1 MKPRSTPVRL
11 VPAALVAAL
20 VAGAFAATPAAAIT
34 TVSGADTAAWN
45 VNDSRRPGLDT
56 GSIRNVSGSRMEA
69 FGSLFV
75 HVDADSAPRMND
87 QMLRGFGLKATTP
100 GEYASSQS
108 VRLGDVLVT
117 RKLSIDPV
125 TNVATFFDTFT
136 NTATEAV
143 AVDASF
149 GGSLGYG
156 IGANASTIA
165 SSSDG
170 NTTIDAG
177 DSWVVATS
185 AGNNIRATGIVTGSG
200 APFDGATTR
209 VGNQQLNPFEVDY
222 STTGSASNDPGFV
235 HSLSIEPGSTESLLR
250 YVVVGTR
257 NDKTTIATTTS
268 ALLTAPDIS
277 ALSADELCTVVN
289 WDPAALLGSAS
300 CAGTEPLVLPP
311 APVEAPGATDVA
323 YDVTGKTITELQA
336 DMRAGTVTSVEIT
349 QAYLDRIA
357 AYDDIQLGFKSFIS
371 VADNAIEQAE
381 AADEARAAGKDTDVL
396 GVPIALKDLY
406 DTKDQITTGGT
417 RALKDWQPATDAWQ
431 VAKLRE
437 AGAVLIGKT
446 NLSEFANSGSFSES
460 GFKQTWNSLYPS
472 KTSFGS
478 SGGSATATAADFAAA
493 AMGTQTGVSLY
504 APTTGASL
512 SAFRGTD
519 GLTSTEGVMPL
530 TWATDYAGPIAKD
543 VSDLAAILNVTATQE
558 TGNDPA
564 DIITNRVDNSKR
576 PVEWTSAL
584 DANALQGKKIGY
596 VASSFNSALIGDS
609 TTGKTAFEDAKAAI
623 EAGGGTLVELTGAPS
638 TSNAGASPVGNAG
651 AEGWERYIAAHAGED
666 FPFTSPKGL
675 LESKDNLPYNVSTN
689 YTSVGLDDANVDLL
703 LQRRDVYKER
713 VATWMDTSGSEPVD
727 AVIYA
732 GFISNVGNNDASTAT
747 LSSDRATGILTQT
760 FGVPTVILPIGTN
773 EAGQSNSIQLVGRA
787 WDDAKVLGMG
797 YAIEQQAKAKI
808 FTEYAPALPFSGP
821 APSTTSVELDATSVE
836 YGQTVTA
843 TVTVASEPAATGD
856 VTVSVDGTTTTGT
869 LVDGVASVELPGSIG
884 VGTQLVTASFAGS
897 AKVAASDATTQLV
910 VTATKT
916 TLSITPSATKAA
928 YGKAVS
934 LALSLDSSAGTLPDS
949 TKVLIY
955 DGAKV
960 IATTTVGATGKAT
973 LKLATLTVGQH
984 TFKAEALEG
993 ARVSGAVSN
1002 TANVTVTK
1010 VAATTTFSLNTK
1022 KATVDKTKVKAT
1034 ITVKV
1039 NGVSAP
1045 TGKVAITVSGKTVK
1059 TVSLT
1064 AANKGK
1070 ITVTLPAFEKTGNRT
1085 VKVVYKGNSAIKAD
1099 TSPSLVV
1106 KVSKR

>member
-1 MKPRSTPVRL
+1 MKPLTARTRL
-11 VPAALVAAL
+11 VPVAIVGALVACTF
-20 VAGAFAATPAAAIT
+20 VAGPASALT
-34 TVSGADTAAWN
+34 TVAGADTATWN
-45 VNDSRRPGLDT
+45 VNDSRRPGIDT

-75 HVDADSAPRMND
+75 HVDADEAPRMND
-87 QMLRGFGLKATTP
+87 QVMRGFGLKATTP
-100 GEYASSQS
+100 GEYASTQS

-117 RKLSIDPV
+117 RKLSIDPT

-143 AVDASF
+143 SVDASF

-156 IGANASTIA
+156 VGTNKSTVT

-170 NTTIDAG
+170 NATIDAG
-177 DSWVVATS
+177 DSWVVSTS
-185 AGNNIRATGIVTGSG
+185 AGTNIRATGIVTGTVPTS
-200 APFDGATTR
+200 R

-222 STTGSASNDPGFV
+222 QTTGSASNDPGFV
-235 HSLSIEPGSTESLLR
+235 SSLSIEPGSTESLLS

-257 NDKTTIATTTS
+257 NDTTAIATTTS
-268 ALLTAPDIS
+268 GLLTAPDVS

-289 WDPAALLGSAS
+289 WSPATLLGTGS

-311 APVEAPGATDVA
+311 APIEAPGATDVA

-336 DMRAGTVTSVEIT
+336 DMTAGAVTSVQIT

-357 AYDDIQLGFKSFIS
+357 AYDDIQLGFKAFIS
-371 VADNAIEQAE
+371 VADNALEQAA
-381 AADEARAAGKDTDVL
+381 AADADRANGKTSDVL

-431 VAKLRE
+431 VAALRE

-460 GFKQTWNSLYPS
+460 GFKQTWNALYPS

-478 SGGSATATAADFAAA
+478 SGGSATATGVDFAAA

-530 TWATDYAGPIAKD
+530 TWATDYAGPIAKN
-543 VSDLAAILNVTATQE
+543 VSDLAAILNVTATQA
-558 TGNDPA
+558 TGNDPV
-564 DIITNRVDNSKR
+564 DPITNRVDNSKR

-596 VASSFNSALIGDS
+596 VANSFNSALIADS
-609 TTGKTAFEDAKAAI
+609 TVGTTAFQDAKAAI
-623 EAGGGTLVELTGAPS
+623 EAAGGTMVELTGAPS
-638 TSNAGASPVGNAG
+638 TANAGTAPVGNAG

-666 FPFTSPKGL
+666 FPFTGPKGL

-689 YTSVGLDDANVDLL
+689 YTSTGLDDANVELL
-703 LQRRDVYKER
+703 LKRRDVYKER
-713 VATWMDTSGSEPVD
+713 VATWMDTAGAEPVD

-808 FTEYAPALPFSGP
+808 FTEFAPALPFSGP
-821 APSTTSVELDATSVE
+821 APSTTTVALDSTSVAV
-836 YGQTVTA
+836 GTTTTA
-843 TVTVASEPAATGD
+843 TVTVASDPIAEGPVS
-856 VTVSVDGTTTTGT
+856 VTVDGITVDGT
-869 LVDGVASVELPGSIG
+869 LVDGVATIELPATIT
-884 VGTQLVTASFAGS
+884 VGTHLVTASFPGT
-897 AKVAASDATTQLV
+897 KTVAASEATTQLA
-910 VTATKT
+910 VTATKGS
-916 TLSITPSATKAA
+916 LVIRASDKKAA
-928 YGKAVS
+928 YGSAVS
-934 LALSLDSSAGTLPDS
+934 MGLTLTSEAGALPAS
-949 TKVLIY
+949 TKVLVY
-955 DGAKV
+955 DGTKV
-960 IATTTVGATGKAT
+960 ISTSTVGVSGVASVKLPQLAVGAHTLSVEAVASATFG
-973 LKLATLTVGQH
+973 
-984 TFKAEALEG
+984 
-993 ARVSGAVSN
+993 GAVSKP
-1002 TANVTVTK
+1002 TQVTIVKATS
-1010 VAATTTFSLNTK
+1010 AATLSLSAK
-1022 KATVDKTKVKAT
+1022 KAVRYKTKVTATVVVKAT
-1034 ITVKV
+1034 GIA
-1039 NGVSAP
+1039 AP
-1045 TGKVAITVSGKTVK
+1045 TGTVAITVGGKTVK
-1059 TVSLT
+1059 TVTLT
-1064 AANKGK
+1064 ASNKGK
-1070 ITVTLPAFEKTGNRT
+1070 VTFTLPAFDKYGTLSVNA
-1085 VKVVYKGNSAIKAD
+1085 VYKGSSTVTAD
-1099 TSPSLVV
+1099 TSSTVKV
-1106 KVSKR
+1106 KVSKH

>member
-1 MKPRSTPVRL
+1 MKPLSVRTRMVPVAI
-11 VPAALVAAL
+11 VGAL
-20 VAGAFAATPAAAIT
+20 VAGTFAAAPAAALT
-34 TVSGADTAAWN
+34 SVAGADTATWN
-45 VNDSRRPGLDT
+45 VNDSRRPGIDT

-75 HVDADSAPRMND
+75 HVDADDEPRMND

-100 GEYASSQS
+100 GEYASTQS

-117 RKLSIDPV
+117 RKLSIDPA

-143 AVDASF
+143 SVDASF

-156 IGANASTIA
+156 IGTNKATVAST
-165 SSSDG
+165 SDG

-177 DSWVVATS
+177 DSWVVSTS
-185 AGNNIRATGIVTGSG
+185 AGTNIRATGIVTGTIPTS
-200 APFDGATTR
+200 R

-222 STTGSASNDPGFV
+222 VTTGSASNDPGFV
-235 HSLSIEPGSTESLLR
+235 NTLSIEPGTTESLLR

-257 NDKTTIATTTS
+257 NDTTAIATTTTG
-268 ALLTAPDIS
+268 LVTAPDIS
-277 ALSADELCTVVN
+277 ALSLDELCTVAN
-289 WDPAALLGSAS
+289 WDPATLLGAGS
-300 CAGTEPLVLPP
+300 CAGTEPLALPT
-311 APVEAPGATDVA
+311 APIEAPGTTDVA
-323 YDVTGKTITELQA
+323 YDVTGKTITELQS
-336 DMRAGTVTSVEIT
+336 DMRDGTVTSVEIT

-357 AYDDIQLGFKSFIS
+357 AYDDIQLGFKAFIS

-381 AADEARAAGKDTDVL
+381 AADAARADGKDTDVL

-431 VAKLRE
+431 VAALRE

-460 GFKQTWNSLYPS
+460 GFKQTWNALYPS

-478 SGGSATATAADFAAA
+478 SGGSATATGVDFAAA

-558 TGNDPA
+558 TGNDPD
-564 DIITNRVDNSKR
+564 DIITSRVDNSKR

-596 VASSFNSALIGDS
+596 VAASFNSALIADS
-609 TTGKTAFEDAKAAI
+609 TAGTTAFADAKAAI
-623 EAGGGTLVELTGAPS
+623 EAAGGTMVELTGAPS
-638 TSNAGASPVGNAG
+638 TANAGTAPVGNAG
-651 AEGWERYIAAHAGED
+651 AEGWERYIAAHEGEG
-666 FPFTSPKGL
+666 FPFTGAKGL
-675 LESKDNLPYNVSTN
+675 LESKDNLPYNVSSN
-689 YTSVGLDDANVDLL
+689 YTSVGLDDANVELL
-703 LQRRDVYKER
+703 LKRRDVYKER
-713 VATWMDTSGSEPVD
+713 VATWMDTNGAQPVD

-760 FGVPTVILPIGTN
+760 YGVPTVILPIGTN

-797 YAIEQQAKAKI
+797 YAIEQQAKAKT
-808 FTEYAPALPFSGP
+808 FTDYAPALEFSGP
-821 APSTTSVELDATSVE
+821 AASTTTVELESTSVAF
-836 YGQTVTA
+836 GDTTTA
-843 TVTVASEPAATGD
+843 TVTVASDPIAKGD
-856 VTVSVDGTTTTGT
+856 VTVTVDGASVSGT
-869 LVDGVASVELPGSIG
+869 LEDGVATIELPDTLS
-884 VGTQLVTASFAGS
+884 VGTHLVTAAYAGS
-897 AKVAASDATTQLV
+897 TKVAASAATTQLAV
-910 VTATKT
+910 VATDV
-916 TLSITPSATKAA
+916 TLAIEASASSPA
-928 YGKAVS
+928 YGTPVS
-934 LALSLDSSAGTLPDS
+934 LDLALESTAGALPAS
-949 TKVLIY
+949 TKVLVY

-960 IATTTVGATGKAT
+960 IATTTVAA
-973 LKLATLTVGQH
+973 
-984 TFKAEALEG
+984 
-993 ARVSGAVSN
+993 SG
-1002 TANVTVTK
+1002 
-1010 VAATTTFSLNTK
+1010 
-1022 KATVDKTKVKAT
+1022 
-1034 ITVKV
+1034 
-1039 NGVSAP
+1039 SA
-1045 TGKVAITVSGKTVK
+1045 
-1059 TVSLT
+1059 
-1064 AANKGK
+1064 
-1070 ITVTLPAFEKTGNRT
+1070 TVTLPQLAIGAHSLTAEAIAGATVGGAVSEAITVTVVKAASTATLSLSAKSATLKKTKLTAT
-1085 VKVVYKGNSAIKAD
+1085 VVVKSAASATPNGTVTISVSGKVVKTVTMTAASKGKVTIILPAFTSRGNLSVIATYKGNSTIAAD
-1099 TSPSLVV
+1099 TSSTVV
-1106 KVSKR
+1106 AKVTP

>member
-1 MKPRSTPVRL
+1 MKPRSTPARL
-11 VPAALVAAL
+11 LPAALVTAL
-20 VAGAFAATPAAAIT
+20 IAGTFAASPAAAIT
-34 TVSGADTAAWN
+34 TVAGADAAAWN
-45 VNDSRRPGLDT
+45 VNDSRRPGIDT

-75 HVDADSAPRMND
+75 HVDADEAPRMND
-87 QMLRGFGLKATTP
+87 QMLRGFGIKATTP
-100 GEYASSQS
+100 GEYASTQS

-117 RKLSIDPV
+117 RKLSIDPT

-136 NTATEAV
+136 NTATEALT
-143 AVDASF
+143 VDASF

-156 IGANASTIA
+156 VGTNASTIA
-165 SSSDG
+165 STSDG

-257 NDKTTIATTTS
+257 NDKTAIATTTS
-268 ALLTAPDIS
+268 GLLTTPDVS
-277 ALSADELCTVVN
+277 ALSIDELCTVVN
-289 WDPAALLGSAS
+289 WDPAALLGTAS
-300 CAGTEPLVLPP
+300 CDGTEPLVLPT

-323 YDVTGKTITELQA
+323 YDVTGKTIVQLQN
-336 DMRAGTVTSVEIT
+336 DMRAGTVTSVQIT

-357 AYDDIQLGFKSFIS
+357 AYDQTQLGFKAFIS
-371 VADNAIEQAE
+371 VADNALEQAA
-381 AADEARAAGKDTDVL
+381 AADADRAAGKDTDVL

-431 VAKLRE
+431 VAALRE

-460 GFKQTWNSLYPS
+460 GFMQSWNALYPS

-478 SGGSATATAADFAAA
+478 SGGSATATGVDFAAA

-558 TGNDPA
+558 TGNDPS

-576 PVEWTSAL
+576 PVEWTSSL
-584 DANALQGKKIGY
+584 DVNALQGKKIGY
-596 VASSFNSALIGDS
+596 VASSFNSSLIADS
-609 TTGKTAFEDAKAAI
+609 TVGTAAFQDAKAAI
-623 EAGGGTLVELTGAPS
+623 EAAGGTLVELTGSPSTANAGTAPS
-638 TSNAGASPVGNAG
+638 GNAG

-666 FPFTSPKGL
+666 FPFAGPEGL
-675 LESKDNLPYNVSTN
+675 LESKDNLPYNVSAN

-713 VATWMDTSGSEPVD
+713 VATWMDTAGSEPVD

-747 LSSDRATGILTQT
+747 LSSDRATGVLTQT

-773 EAGQSNSIQLVGRA
+773 ETGQSNSIQLVGRA

-797 YAIEQQAKAKI
+797 YAIEQSAKAKI
-808 FTEYAPALPFSGP
+808 FTEFAPALPFSGP
-821 APSTTSVELDATSVE
+821 APSTTTITLDSTSVD
-836 YGQTVTA
+836 YGTSTDA
-843 TVTVASEPAATGD
+843 TVTVASDPLATGT
-856 VTVSVDGTTTTGT
+856 VTVTVDGASVEGT
-869 LVDGVASVELPGSIG
+869 LVDGAVTVELPSSTS
-884 VGTQLVTASFAGS
+884 VGTHVVTASYAGS
-897 AKVAASDATTQLV
+897 ETVAASEATTQLAV
-910 VTATKT
+910 SATTT
-916 TLSITPSATKAA
+916 TLTIEASASKAT
-928 YGKAVS
+928 YGKSVALD
-934 LALSLDSSAGTLPDS
+934 LALASTGTLPES
-949 TKVLIY
+949 TKILVY

-960 IATTTVGATGKAT
+960 IATSTVGASGEAT
-973 LKLATLTVGQH
+973 LTLPQLTVGQH
-984 TFKAEALEG
+984 TLKAEALG
-993 ARVSGAVSN
+993 SASASGSVSN
-1002 TANVTVTK
+1002 TINVSIVKTTATATFK
-1010 VAATTTFSLNTK
+1010 LNSKTAVAGKSKLTATIL
-1022 KATVDKTKVKAT
+1022 VKASG
-1034 ITVKV
+1034 IA
-1039 NGVSAP
+1039 AP
-1045 TGKVAITVSGKTVK
+1045 TGKVAITVGGKTVK
-1059 TVSLT
+1059 TITL
-1064 AANKGK
+1064 AANHKGK
-1070 ITVTLPAFEKTGNRT
+1070 ATVKLPAFAKTGNQT
-1085 VKVVYKGNSAIKAD
+1085 VKVVYLGNSAVNSD
-1099 TSPSLVV
+1099 TSPGLVV